1 MYNIVN
7 ILDAVE
13 LDSSKWLIL
22 CYVGFTSNLKNY
34 II

>member
-7 ILDAVE
+7 IVDAVE
-13 LDSSKWLIL
+13 LYTSTWLTL
-22 CYVGFTSNLKNY
+22 CYVGFTSNFKNY